1 MLRWTQRVG
10 KVHGK
15 DQAFRIL
22 SIARVAF
29 IFSGRTGKTRT
40 VHGEEVAMKGQ
51 LSDDEFKVLLPP
63 LPVRMNRC
71 IFSIGHYCEDCNLSG
86 GDKGHEQKA

>member
-29 IFSGRTGKTRT
+29 IFSGRTDKTRT

-51 LSDDEFKVLLPP
+51 LSDDEFKVLLPGTTTASENES
-63 LPVRMNRC
+63 LHFFNRA
-71 IFSIGHYCEDCNLSG
+71 LL
-86 GDKGHEQKA
+86 